1 MPVFTVG
8 HSTRSLEE
16 FIDLLLDARVTA
28 LVDVRKLP
36 GSTKYPHFNDDVLA
50 ARLPEAG
57 ISYRIVRVSRRTGCG
72 ADVQVLDRDYGEAL
86 RILKE
91 GGVHV
96 VSG

>member
-1 MPVFTVG
+1 MQ
-8 HSTRSLEE
+8 EI
-16 FIDLLLDARVTA
+16 FIRVSSPTYA
-28 LVDVRKLP
+28 QK
-36 GSTKYPHFNDDVLA
+36 A
-50 ARLPEAG
+50 ARLLRAAG

-91 GGVHV
+91 GGVRV